1 MLTDIGK
8 NMGIKMTENGIIE
21 TKEKEPVL
29 KSKRG
34 FIRYE
39 TNPSIPTPQALQTRA
54 KRVQLGD
61 EKKGLV
67 IGETGEVFGSGAAV
81 VYEFEEVETTR
92 FVKLYLSGIKQ
103 AAGLSKAGMTVFE
116 LVYRQIQDSPG
127 VDQIGLSHEQAKR
140 AGLDISERVFRNG
153 LRDLLA
159 RGFLYESLVPNLFF
173 INIRYMFNGD
183 RLAFVKGYKH
193 KDILKPLEQKQ
204 PD

>member
-8 NMGIKMTENGIIE
+8 NRAIEMTENGTIQAE
-21 TKEKEPVL
+21 EKDPVL

-39 TNPSIPTPQALQTRA
+39 TNPSIPTPQGLQTRA

-61 EKKGLV
+61 ERKGLV
-67 IGETGEVFGSGAAV
+67 IGETGEVFGSGAAI

-103 AAGLSKAGMTVFE
+103 AAGLSKAGMAVFE

-140 AGLDISERVFRNG
+140 AGLNISERVFRNG
-153 LRDLLA
+153 LRDLLE
-159 RGFLYESLVPNLFF
+159 RDFLYESLVPNLFF

-183 RLAFVKGYKH
+183 KLAFVKGYKQ
-193 KDILKPLEQKQ
+193 KSKSPITPLDKK
-204 PD
+204 